1 MIISNR
7 HSTPAVRESVRGS
20 GAGARRRK
28 GFSMTAVAME
38 FVAESAGVAREG
50 RRVEKRHLVAL
61 PGEGGGVCAEDVA
74 EVPELRV
81 VTQSAGAAGWHVTD
95 RGWAVILALL
105 GLLMVAG
112 VVCVG
117 ATFLHVTA

>member
-1 MIISNR
+1 
-7 HSTPAVRESVRGS
+7 
-20 GAGARRRK
+20 
-28 GFSMTAVAME
+28 MTAVAIE
-38 FVAESAGVAREG
+38 LTAGSVDVVRED
-50 RRVEKRHLVAL
+50 RRTERRHLVAL
-61 PGEGGGVCAEDVA
+61 PGGGSGVCVEDVT

-95 RGWAVILALL
+95 RGWALILALL
-105 GLLMVAG
+105 GLLVVAG

>member
-1 MIISNR
+1 
-7 HSTPAVRESVRGS
+7 
-20 GAGARRRK
+20 
-28 GFSMTAVAME
+28 MTAVAME
-38 FVAESAGVAREG
+38 LAAESVDVVREG
-50 RRVEKRHLVAL
+50 RRAESRRLVVL
-61 PGEGGGVCAEDVA
+61 PGGGSGVCAEDVT
-74 EVPELRV
+74 EVPELCV
-81 VTQSAGAAGWHVTD
+81 VTQSAGATGWHVTD